1 MCPSHADEVSLR
13 FSFRFFFLLVVV
25 VEKKLRR
32 GPSVK
37 TRPAKRSARSF
48 CVVVAV
54 VVVVVVVVAKE
65 KDGGRLTSTLS
76 SSCEQFSGGA
86 ICGLKAT
93 VTPSYPPWLSEIVD
107 VDADVDVDDSSS
119 SSSGSSDAAAGT
131 DDSDVHTVDITAAML
146 SSTKSE
152 ISFGVFFFVSLLCW
166 TDRPIRAHVTGNSFF
181 CFLPCK
187 KKMFTVES
195 RATVCPCESERER
208 EREKERERERE
219 RTRTP
224 DVDGCRTDTET
235 SRPGRRWFPF
245 LSFFFFGPC
254 APAARTVAPPVA
266 ERGNSK
272 PPNYRTTVEH
282 SLVVSSSVVCVSYI
296 YLSMY
301 LSIYLSIYL
310 SLYLKIRY
318 DVTSHYRME
327 HRVLADG
334 LVVLLSAVCVSGSIC
349 AIDRSIYRSIYLRR
363 PRSNE

>member
-107 VDADVDVDDSSS
+107 VDVDADVDDSSS

-152 ISFGVFFFVSLLCW
+152 ISFGVFFLFRFFVGRI
-166 TDRPIRAHVTGNSFF
+166 DQ
-181 CFLPCK
+181 
-187 KKMFTVES
+187 
-195 RATVCPCESERER
+195 SERTSPAIPFFVFFRAKKRCSLSSRERLCVRVRVR

-219 RTRTP
+219 RENAHTR
-224 DVDGCRTDTET
+224 
-235 SRPGRRWFPF
+235 RRR
-245 LSFFFFGPC
+245 L
-254 APAARTVAPPVA
+254 
-266 ERGNSK
+266 
-272 PPNYRTTVEH
+272 PNGH
-282 SLVVSSSVVCVSYI
+282 
-296 YLSMY
+296 
-301 LSIYLSIYL
+301 
-310 SLYLKIRY
+310 
-318 DVTSHYRME
+318 
-327 HRVLADG
+327 
-334 LVVLLSAVCVSGSIC
+334 
-349 AIDRSIYRSIYLRR
+349 
-363 PRSNE
+363 